1 MSLFGKKA
9 MSLDEILKAINALS
23 DEDKAKLVAEMQGNK
38 AEEEKPVEEV
48 EEVAKATEEETQD
61 EVPEEATEE
70 VTETEENAEQPV
82 EDTPTEEVEGE
93 ATEAV
98 VEDGLP
104 EGESARDEMAN
115 DNRDEIIHE
124 LTDKVNALSEQIQS
138 LLELK
143 GLMEEYTQKQ
153 ADSFGY
159 KGNVLGSKKDYH
171 DMSVEELKARQT
183 KGI

>member
-48 EEVAKATEEETQD
+48 EEVAEATEEETQD

-70 VTETEENAEQPV
+70 VTETEETAEPPV
-82 EDTPTEEVEGE
+82 EDTPTEEVGSE

-98 VEDGLP
+98 AEDGLP

-115 DNRDEIIHE
+115 DNRDEIVHE
-124 LTDKVNALSEQIQS
+124 LADKVNALSEQIQS

-159 KGNVLGSKKDYH
+159 KGNVLGSKKDYR